1 MAKLIKLTSK
11 EGIVN
16 NGNSFKCQS
25 DEDIYV
31 EPMSTVSL
39 LNAHIS
45 SGILSSYNVDGTEI
59 EGQDTGLAVASLY
72 LTSDKS
78 DRERRVVVRNGD
90 YDITSITQELTN
102 AANKSL
108 IYNSTPTPISSTAD
122 VYKTPAN
129 ADFGLQM
136 MVGLAAGTESSKVS
150 ITFNSSQQI
159 ASNLTF
165 SAKNDG
171 VNIDP
176 ATGNISYTNPV
187 GQVQVGLQTQ
197 LANQLTT
204 TVTTTEDATTV
215 GFAVGDGVTLVNTT
229 NGNAND
235 VLITAIGPA
244 TNTLTTA
251 VDVTFV
257 NANTVVLDDPL
268 IAPAGI
274 PAEYAVDKVVTLDD
288 GTSVTNP
295 ISNGIHGKIANASA
309 AYINN
314 NIPITEIA
322 EFKGFQPTTIYNIIA
337 KNLVD
342 PNDVTQGVV
351 LTIDA
356 QFADAADLGFEI
368 GRNLS
373 IWTQA
378 DGMGSP
384 HAVIQIA
391 DVTDNNGNIDI
402 LTSAPATVTG
412 KGFALQQCQSVISF
426 DVIVTA
432 DNGGRDIQYIPTID
446 GSPLSTTGSFDGT
459 NVTCMNGNTPFSQN
473 TIQNIENIVGSPNKN
488 KITFQPNQLICSGP
502 DPNGVLILLT
512 DLDAYLQFVRYYTT
526 IADINTVST
535 IIVDKVQSDLPLTL
549 ANLTA
554 NQPDLVDVG
563 HDVVFDSQNGTIT
576 DNFTIAS
583 APFEFKINNLASP
596 NDICCFI
603 PVVNGG
609 IGGLAGYNDINTF
622 FMSLRDSANA
632 FSIIADD
639 ANKQITLQLKDLDN
653 SVTNT
658 QVRLWLGFD
667 IYTNSAVTLNIRGL
681 ATPLNTYDLM
691 IKGTVNK
698 GANASFCVQ
707 DTRLSKSCGRSVFKV
722 VTAGPCEL
730 GLMSET
736 PDFLSQSVGDNLVRV
751 KIQNAIGA
759 AGFVYTLWRG
769 NTQIA
774 LKRQLPALDGDRVCI
789 EWGVGPSA
797 DNFEYND
804 TVNDAT
810 NPINITAASYFQSV
824 GDITDNDRQKML
836 FSVCRNAQNNSYF
849 YLGATADAGNAGK
862 VIPWT
867 PRDSPYVE
875 PVYYDNSGN
884 YRIYVCPNQA
894 VVKLI
899 EITKDP
905 TLTTIN
911 GVVSYIT
918 GDTVIYDETQHGQDH
933 PDLTDN
939 VHRLESFGSFWYW
952 VWNDIYFQK
961 QLGYKAP
968 SQYINAA
975 KGSFNATTDYLTA
988 YLPENLVI
996 FLDNIP
1002 SESYDLEKVKGGR
1015 RNIIGTCINTQGK
1028 VGEINVEPANLYRIS
1043 LNNKQPINLRKF
1055 FVSFETFYGEQIKL
1069 MSAKAVVNLLIEGP
1083 K

>member
-1 MAKLIKLTSK
+1 MAKLVKLTSK

-16 NGNSFKCQS
+16 KGNSFKCQC
-25 DEDIYV
+25 DEDIYI
-31 EPMSTVSL
+31 EPNSTVSL

-45 SGILSSYNVDGTEI
+45 SGILSTYDVDGSETK
-59 EGQDTGLAVASLY
+59 GQDTGLAVASLY
-72 LTSDKS
+72 LTADKS
-78 DRERRVVVRNGD
+78 DRERRVVVRNGE

-108 IYNSTPTPISSTAD
+108 IYNSAPTPISSTSD
-122 VYKTPAN
+122 VYTSPSN
-129 ADFGLQM
+129 SDFGLQM
-136 MVGLAAGTESSKVS
+136 MVGLAAGTESSQVS
-150 ITFNSSQQI
+150 IMFNSSQQI
-159 ASNLTF
+159 ATNLTF

-229 NGNAND
+229 NGSAND

-244 TNTLTTA
+244 TNNLATA

-257 NANTVVLDDPL
+257 SADTVKLDDPL

-274 PAEYAVDKVVTLDD
+274 PAEYAVDKIVTLDD
-288 GTSVTNP
+288 RTSVTNP
-295 ISNGIHGKIANASA
+295 INNGIHGKIALATA
-309 AYINN
+309 DYINN
-314 NIPITEIA
+314 NISITEIA
-322 EFKGFQPTTIYNIIA
+322 EFKGFYPTEFDTISR
-337 KNLVD
+337 KGDGSTGVNL
-342 PNDVTQGVV
+342 G
-351 LTIDA
+351 IDLDI
-356 QFADAADLGFEI
+356 ADAPDNGFEV
-368 GRNLS
+368 GRYIS
-373 IWTQA
+373 IWTQK
-378 DGMGSP
+378 GGGNP
-384 HAVIQIA
+384 HAVGTITK
-391 DVTDNNGNIDI
+391 VNDNGDGTITINVDGTEQFNQGANLSIKD
-402 LTSAPATVTG
+402 
-412 KGFALQQCQSVISF
+412 CQHVKIF
-426 DVIVTA
+426 DVVTTA
-432 DNGGRDIQYIPTID
+432 DNGGRDVQYIPTTD
-446 GSPLSTTGSFDGT
+446 GAPLSGTGSFDGT
-459 NVTCMNGNTPFSQN
+459 YITSLNGNTPISQN
-473 TIQNIENIVGSPNKN
+473 TIQNIENIAGTPNKN
-488 KITFQPNQLICSGP
+488 KITFQPNQLTCLDAAGAT
-502 DPNGVLILLT
+502 LLT
-512 DLDAYLQFVRYYTT
+512 DLDAYFQFVSYYTT
-526 IADINTVST
+526 IADINAVST

-549 ANLTA
+549 ADLTA
-554 NQPDLVDVG
+554 DEPDLVDIN

-576 DNFTIAS
+576 DDFTISS
-583 APFEFKINNLASP
+583 APFQFKINDLASP
-596 NDICCFI
+596 DDVYCFI
-603 PVVNGG
+603 PVVNGA
-609 IGGLAGYNDINTF
+609 IGSIAGYIAVNDF
-622 FMSLRDSANA
+622 FTSLRNSVNA

-653 SVTNT
+653 PVTNT
-658 QVRLWLGFD
+658 QVRLWLGLD
-667 IYTNSAVTLNIRGL
+667 IYTTSEVTLNIRGL
-681 ATPLNTYDLM
+681 LTPLNTYDLM

-730 GLMSET
+730 GLISET
-736 PDFLSQSVGDNLVRV
+736 PDFLSQSVGDNFVRV
-751 KIQNAIGA
+751 KIQNAVGA

-769 NTQIA
+769 NTRVA
-774 LKRQLPALDGDRVCI
+774 LKRDLAALDGDRVCI

-797 DNFEYND
+797 DSFEYNN
-804 TVNDAT
+804 TVNGAT
-810 NPINITAASYFQSV
+810 NAGNIDPASYFQSV
-824 GDITDNDRQKML
+824 GEIVDNDRQKML
-836 FSVCRNAQNNSYF
+836 FSVCRNGQNNSYF

-867 PRDSPYVE
+867 PRNTPYIQ

-894 VVKLI
+894 VVRLV
-899 EITKDP
+899 EITRDP
-905 TLTTIN
+905 TLTTVD

-939 VHRLESFGSFWYW
+939 IHRLESFGSYWYW

-1028 VGEINVEPANLYRIS
+1028 KGEINVEPANLYKIA
-1043 LNNKQPINLRKF
+1043 LNNKQSINLRKF
-1055 FVSFETFYGEQIKL
+1055 IVSFETFYGEQVQL
-1069 MSAKAVVNLLIEGP
+1069 MSARAVVNLLFEPP

>member
-1 MAKLIKLTSK
+1 MAKLVKLTSK
-11 EGIVN
+11 EGIEN
-16 NGNSFKCQS
+16 KGNSFKCQC
-25 DEDIYV
+25 DEDIYI
-31 EPMSTVSL
+31 EPNSTVSL

-45 SGILSSYNVDGTEI
+45 SGILSTYDVDGSETR
-59 EGQDTGLAVASLY
+59 GQDSGLAVASLY
-72 LTSDKS
+72 LTADKS
-78 DRERRVVVRNGD
+78 DRERRVIVRNGE

-102 AANKSL
+102 SSNKTL
-108 IYNSTPTPISSTAD
+108 IFNSTPTPISSTAD
-122 VYKTPAN
+122 VYTTPSAS
-129 ADFGLQM
+129 DFGLQM
-136 MVGLAAGTESSKVS
+136 MVGLAAGTDSSKVS
-150 ITFNSSQQI
+150 IMFNSSQQI
-159 ASNLTF
+159 ATNFTF

-229 NGNAND
+229 NGNSND
-235 VLITAIGPA
+235 VLITAISAA
-244 TNTLTTA
+244 TNNLSTA

-257 NANTVVLDDPL
+257 SADTVTLDDPL
-268 IAPAGI
+268 VAPAGI
-274 PAEYAVDKVVTLDD
+274 PAEYAVDKIVTLDD

-295 ISNGIHGKIANASA
+295 ISNGIHGKIAKATAN
-309 AYINN
+309 YIND
-314 NIPITEIA
+314 NILITEVT
-322 EFKGFQPTTIYNIIA
+322 EFKGFYPTEFDTTA
-337 KNLVD
+337 RTSDGAGGVD
-342 PNDVTQGVV
+342 VGVD
-351 LTIDA
+351 LDI
-356 QFADAADLGFEI
+356 ADAPANGFEV
-368 GRNLS
+368 GRYIS
-373 IWTQA
+373 IWTQQ
-378 DGMGSP
+378 GGGNP
-384 HAVIQIA
+384 HAVGEIG
-391 DVTDNNGNIDI
+391 DVKDNGDGTITVNIGG
-402 LTSAPATVTG
+402 TEQFNPV
-412 KGFALQQCQSVISF
+412 ALSIKDCQHLKIF
-426 DVIVTA
+426 DVVTTA
-432 DNGGRDIQYIPTID
+432 DNGGRDVQYIPTTD
-446 GSPLSTTGSFDGT
+446 GAPLSGTGSFDGT
-459 NVTCMNGNTPFSQN
+459 NITCLDGNTPISQN
-473 TIQNIENIVGSPNKN
+473 TIQNIENIAGSPNKN
-488 KITFQPNQLICSGP
+488 KITFQPNELVCLDATGAT
-502 DPNGVLILLT
+502 LLT
-512 DLDAYLQFVRYYTT
+512 DLDAYKQFVSNYTT
-526 IADINTVST
+526 IPDYNAIST
-535 IIVDKVQSDLPLTL
+535 IIVDKVQSDSPLTL

-554 NQPDLVDVG
+554 AEPDLVDIN

-583 APFEFKINNLASP
+583 APFQFKINNLASP
-596 NDICCFI
+596 NDVYCFI

-609 IGGLAGYNDINTF
+609 IGGIAGYNDVNTF
-622 FMSLRDSANA
+622 FTSLRNSANA
-632 FSIIADD
+632 FSIVADD

-653 SVTNT
+653 PITNT
-658 QVRLWLGFD
+658 QVRLWLGLD
-667 IYTNSAVTLNIRGL
+667 IYTTSEVTLNIRGL
-681 ATPLNTYDLM
+681 LTPLNTYDLM

-736 PDFLSQSVGDNLVRV
+736 PDFLNQSVGDNLVRV

-759 AGFVYTLWRG
+759 AGFIYTLWQGGTR
-769 NTQIA
+769 IA
-774 LKRQLPALDGDRVCI
+774 LKRDLPALNGDRVCI

-804 TVNDAT
+804 TVTGAT
-810 NPINITAASYFQSV
+810 NAGNIDPASYFQSV
-824 GDITDNDRQKML
+824 GEIVDNDRQKML
-836 FSVCRNAQNNSYF
+836 FSVCRNGQNNSYF
-849 YLGATADAGNAGK
+849 YLGATADAGDAGK

-867 PRDSPYVE
+867 PRNTPYI
-875 PVYYDNSGN
+875 PPIYYDNSGN

-894 VVKLI
+894 VVSLV

-905 TLTTIN
+905 TLTTID

-939 VHRLESFGSFWYW
+939 IHRLESFGSYWYW

-975 KGSFNATTDYLTA
+975 TGSFNATTDYLTA

-1028 VGEINVEPANLYRIS
+1028 VGEVNVEPANLYKIA

-1055 FVSFETFYGEQIKL
+1055 IVSFETFYGEQIQL
-1069 MSAKAVVNLLIEGP
+1069 MSARAVVNLLFEPP